1 METTNNN
8 NNYNN
13 HNVNNNKNSKVAS
26 RPIGIRLFGS
36 CYQFNSTRTKRLY
49 YKALVLLLTFIT
61 YAVFHM
67 GRRPLSIVMNVL
79 NRNCSALHI
88 NHAHD
93 GASLLVTPS
102 IAQTTTPSSFFS
114 SSTGSKNS
122 TRDLSDNS
130 CNWAPFDD
138 EATANRLMAI
148 LDTAFL
154 VTYALVM
161 FVSGIIAERM
171 NLRHLVSIGSLITG
185 IGLIAF
191 GLSYPLDIHSMTYYT
206 AIQII
211 TGAAQ
216 SVGWPVVVTCVS
228 NWFEPA
234 KSGLIYGLW
243 NSHLNLGNIMG
254 ATIAGYFVE
263 KDWGLSFMVPGV
275 ILILTGF
282 LQFFFLCPTPED
294 VGLQTVKRKNYHD
307 KNNNSPPIN
316 NTTTLEPFVSNS
328 KDGNSTKIN
337 EMATFASEQDQSED
351 SENNSKPVSFWTAL
365 MIPGVIE
372 YSLCL
377 LFAKLVSYTFLF
389 WLPRYIASS
398 TKKNSE
404 LSAYLSTPFDFGG
417 VFGSILAGYLSDRY
431 NTNGIICNVMLALAI
446 PGVFVYHSYG
456 SYSNLSNI
464 VLQLLVGML
473 INGPYCLITTVVSA
487 DLGTRVKNGKAMS
500 TVVAIVDG
508 MGSIGSVLGPLFAG
522 FISGS
527 FGWRAVFIMLMI
539 SDVLASLCLVRVTIG
554 EIKQKFCKQ
563 KSTPTATM
571 TTISDY

>member
-1 METTNNN
+1 M
-8 NNYNN
+8 
-13 HNVNNNKNSKVAS
+13 
-26 RPIGIRLFGS
+26 GIKLFGS
-36 CYQFNSTRTKRLY
+36 YFEFRSRSDKKIY

-67 GRRPLSIVMNVL
+67 GRRPLSVVMNVL
-79 NRNCSALHI
+79 NRNCTAFYESINPSYTLNHTQSQLSA
-88 NHAHD
+88 N
-93 GASLLVTPS
+93 GV
-102 IAQTTTPSSFFS
+102 
-114 SSTGSKNS
+114 
-122 TRDLSDNS
+122 DNS

-138 EATANRLMAI
+138 EKTANRLMAI

-161 FVSGIIAERM
+161 FVSGVIAERM
-171 NLRHLVSIGSLITG
+171 NLRHLVSLGSLISG

-191 GLSYPLDIHSMTYYT
+191 GLSKSLEIHSMAYYT
-206 AIQII
+206 AIQVV

-254 ATIAGYFVE
+254 ATIGGYFVE
-263 KDWGLSFMVPGV
+263 KDWSLSFIVPG
-275 ILILTGF
+275 IIMIATAF
-282 LQFFFLCPTPED
+282 LQFLFLCPTPED
-294 VGLQTVKRKNYHD
+294 VDLPKLPKRNNALKNGGP
-307 KNNNSPPIN
+307 KQEATS
-316 NTTTLEPFVSNS
+316 LEPFVGHNSRGKNLELSHNRTVESN
-328 KDGNSTKIN
+328 D
-337 EMATFASEQDQSED
+337 DR
-351 SENNSKPVSFWTAL
+351 PVSFWTAL
-365 MIPGVIE
+365 MIPGVLE

-398 TKKNSE
+398 THNNAEHS
-404 LSAYLSTPFDFGG
+404 SYMSTPFDIGG
-417 VFGSILAGYLSDRY
+417 VLGSVLAGYMSDRF

-446 PGVFVYHSYG
+446 PSVFSYHRYG
-456 SYSNLSNI
+456 SYSNYSNI
-464 VLQLLVGML
+464 GLQLLCGML

-487 DLGTRVKNGKAMS
+487 DLGTRVKSGKAMA

-527 FGWRAVFIMLMI
+527 FGWQAVFLMLMI
-539 SDVLASLCLVRVTIG
+539 SNVLASLCLVRVTIG
-554 EIKQKFCKQ
+554 EIKG
-563 KSTPTATM
+563 TH
-571 TTISDY
+571 